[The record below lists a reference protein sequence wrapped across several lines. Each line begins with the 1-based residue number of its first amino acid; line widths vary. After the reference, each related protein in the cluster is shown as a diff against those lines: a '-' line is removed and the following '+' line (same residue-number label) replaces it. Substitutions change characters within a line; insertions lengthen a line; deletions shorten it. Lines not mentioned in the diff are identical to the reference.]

1 MKEELILIS
10 QDTIATQSEIPP
22 ESDAITCIVYEVL
35 TENPY
40 RFTEPELHCEVHY
53 ERRGMHHLKI
63 GSYSIKR
70 SNLLKKYGWGIHK
83 DSDGRLALVAS
94 DTDKYV
100 RLSQTIKTSYGYR
113 NKSNNDVS
121 TGEPEH
127 VAWSEEELRASVA
140 AYLDMKTRSDNKE
153 RINKKDYYR
162 QLTNQF
168 GRTQKAFEYRMQNIS
183 YVFSLLERDW
193 VPGLKPAKNVG
204 KNTALI
210 IEKFIAEIECRVVDE
225 RVEFEFDVQKH
236 QSDPNQEK
244 PAGDAEPKSSLS
256 TSVVYKRSPEVKAW
270 VLKRAKGCCELC
282 DSEALFKKANGEPY
296 LEVHHVKRLS
306 LGGSDRVEN
315 CVALCANCHKRL
327 HFSQDKE
334 DQAQLL
340 YKKVPE
346 LVVE

>member
-1 MKEELILIS
+1 MKEELILMS
-10 QDTIATQSEIPP
+10 QDTIATQSEMPP
-22 ESDAITCIVYEVL
+22 ESDAITRIVYEVL
-35 TENPY
+35 TEHPY
-40 RFTEPELHCEVHY
+40 RFTEPELHREVHY
-53 ERRGMHHLKI
+53 ERRGMRHLKI

-100 RLSQTIKTSYGYR
+100 RLSQTVKTSHGYR
-113 NKSNNDVS
+113 NKSNSDVS
-121 TGEPEH
+121 TAESGN
-127 VAWSEEELRASVA
+127 VTWSEEELRASVA
-140 AYLDMKTRSDNKE
+140 AYLDMKARCDGEE
-153 RINKKDYYR
+153 RINKKEYYR
-162 QLTNQF
+162 QLSSQF
-168 GRTQKAFEYRMQNIS
+168 GRTEKAFEYRMQNIS

-204 KNTALI
+204 KNTALL
-210 IEKFIAEIECRVVDE
+210 IEKFIAEIECRDVDE
-225 RVEFEFDVQKH
+225 RVEFELDVQKH

-244 PAGDAEPKSSLS
+244 PAGDAEPKSTTS

-270 VLKRAKGCCELC
+270 VLKRAKGRCELC

-306 LGGSDRVEN
+306 LGGSDTVEN
-315 CVALCANCHKRL
+315 CVALCANCHRRL
-327 HFSQDKE
+327 HYSQDKAE
-334 DQAQLL
+334 QVQVL
-340 YKKVPE
+340 YKKVSE